1 MADADNRIEVL
12 KEIRDELRGVR
23 SELAELRGARLSTS
37 GVRTQV
43 VDRAARWRIG
53 ALASTG
59 ALAVVALVL
68 ALRGGPASVPV
79 ASTPSVA
86 MTPAP
91 ATVAASA
98 PTAVTASAPKA
109 APPAPVAPAPQPS
122 QQAQPVVATKPTAK
136 PAPRL
141 LASAP
146 VAPAPRKRVKPEV
159 APEAVPAMTADDGD
173 TIPFPPP
180 RRVRVHKMSY
190 GPVETE
196 PAKL

>member
-1 MADADNRIEVL
+1 MDDADNRIEVL
-12 KEIRDELRGVR
+12 KEIRDEIRGVR
-23 SELAELRGARLSTS
+23 SELAELRGARLTTS

-68 ALRGGPASVPV
+68 ALRAGPASVP
-79 ASTPSVA
+79 AATAPSVA
-86 MTPAP
+86 MPPAP
-91 ATVAASA
+91 AVA
-98 PTAVTASAPKA
+98 PPAVVASAPKV
-109 APPAPVAPAPQPS
+109 APPAPVAAATQPL
-122 QQAQPVVATKPTAK
+122 QPVAATATKPVAK

-146 VAPAPRKRVKPEV
+146 AAPTPRKRVKPEA
-159 APEAVPAMTADDGD
+159 APEAAPATTADDGD

>member
-1 MADADNRIEVL
+1 MADADNGIEVL

-68 ALRGGPASVPV
+68 ALRGGPA
-79 ASTPSVA
+79 AESVA

-91 ATVAASA
+91 TLAPAAVA
-98 PTAVTASAPKA
+98 ASAPKA
-109 APPAPVAPAPQPS
+109 APPAPVAPAPQPV
-122 QQAQPVVATKPTAK
+122 QPVVATTTKPAAK

-146 VAPAPRKRVKPEV
+146 PAAPAPKKRIKVEV
-159 APEAVPAMTADDGD
+159 APEAAPAMTADDGD

-180 RRVRVHKMSY
+180 HRVRVHKMSY